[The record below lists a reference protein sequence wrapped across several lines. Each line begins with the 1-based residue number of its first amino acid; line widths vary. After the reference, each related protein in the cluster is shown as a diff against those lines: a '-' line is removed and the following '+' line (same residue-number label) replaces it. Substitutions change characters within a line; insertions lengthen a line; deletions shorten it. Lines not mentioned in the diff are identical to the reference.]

1 MVVSSVPALTSP
13 QPVELG
19 SFLPYD
25 VRNGEDGST
34 TDLSSGGTLGWL
46 SSCGRRSAKAM
57 FMEIK
62 DITHYWYLAEG
73 AALRPLMV
81 VRLGSE

>member
-1 MVVSSVPALTSP
+1 MVVSSVPSPTNP
-13 QPVELG
+13 QPMELG

-34 TDLSSGGTLGWL
+34 SDLSGGGTLGWL
-46 SSCGRRSAKAM
+46 SSCDRRSAKAT

-62 DITHYWYLAEG
+62 DIRHY
-73 AALRPLMV
+73 
-81 VRLGSE
+81 